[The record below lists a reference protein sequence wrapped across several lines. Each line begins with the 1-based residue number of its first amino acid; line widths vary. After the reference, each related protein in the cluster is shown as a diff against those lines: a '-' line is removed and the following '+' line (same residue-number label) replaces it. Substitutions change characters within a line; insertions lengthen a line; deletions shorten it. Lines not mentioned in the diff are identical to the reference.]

1 MRRWYS
7 QANDT
12 AAQIVIESEITTVCV
27 FEDVEDHSLKPSQV
41 GDNGTIGSRSKTA
54 DPKSDTAM
62 GGFFGIFKKWF
73 KNRETRCLML
83 GLDAAGKTTVLYK
96 LKLGEHVTTI
106 PTIGFN
112 VETIEYK
119 GFNMNVWD
127 VGGQDRIRA
136 LWRHYFHN
144 TQGLI
149 FVVDSNDIGRVDEAR
164 DELHKLLE
172 EDELRDAILLVYANK
187 QDLPNA
193 VKPQELGNRLK
204 LNSIT
209 NRAWQVQ
216 GTCAT
221 TGDGLYEGLDWLGEQ
236 INKKF

>member
-1 MRRWYS
+1 MGP
-7 QANDT
+7 
-12 AAQIVIESEITTVCV
+12 I
-27 FEDVEDHSLKPSQV
+27 F
-41 GDNGTIGSRSKTA
+41 SKV
-54 DPKSDTAM
+54 
-62 GGFFGIFKKWF
+62 FKKWF
-73 KNRETRCLML
+73 GNRETRVLML

-149 FVVDSNDIGRVDEAR
+149 FVVDSNDTTRTEEAR
-164 DELHKLLE
+164 E
-172 EDELRDAILLVYANK
+172 
-187 QDLPNA
+187 
-193 VKPQELGNRLK
+193 
-204 LNSIT
+204 
-209 NRAWQVQ
+209 
-216 GTCAT
+216 
-221 TGDGLYEGLDWLGEQ
+221 
-236 INKKF
+236 